1 MRIAGTIT
9 KNYSLVMNVLFS
21 VTIIDLQGNSG
32 RVNVLIVQL
41 TKESILGKETI
52 KLV

>member
-9 KNYSLVMNVLFS
+9 KNCCLVMNVLFS

-41 TKESILGKETI
+41 TKESILGKERI